1 MLAKP
6 LAQLCKKTKGADV
19 NIPGAGVNTREPM
32 GTRKRVIYFNHA
44 PFGGDFPCA
53 APITSFSPEEEKK
66 SRAAKLMRYLF
77 RGGGEKKETRME
89 RPGLCA
95 ALTCGTLI
103 P

>member
-1 MLAKP
+1 M
-6 LAQLCKKTKGADV
+6 
-19 NIPGAGVNTREPM
+19 NIPDAGVNTREPM

-44 PFGGDFPCA
+44 SFGGDFPCA
-53 APITSFSPEEEKK
+53 APITSFSPEEKKK

-77 RGGGEKKETRME
+77 RGGGVGEKKETRME